1 MFGHVTIFR
10 GNLRLLT
17 LYVNFRKSIKT
28 STKTV
33 RCTLSGG
40 VWCSRR
46 SATVIMGTTGSVET
60 CRCQFSWIILQKNK
74 QALAAVYV
82 LYIYLNYPC
91 AQGGF
96 FVHSSLPSVRH
107 MLLFHPT
114 LRRPSPREWTSV
126 LIQQYVVQNSH
137 VRSQRMWRE
146 PDWHGG
152 DYGNTPKDFEK
163 QAFLLPFNMSSEVK
177 WNGSPLA
184 FLIDRLFR
192 AAARRWLVCSGK
204 IIALFS
210 FSFSYSF
217 RERMFQIFLHN
228 HGVKNCIS
236 TFWLCSSTSLQAHCA
251 VHGMKM
257 LPFAKDSLCCF
268 LLARVYGCMWNDTR
282 W

>member
-1 MFGHVTIFR
+1 MFCIYISTILARREVFLFILLCPAFVTCSCSIQLCVGRRRVSGRPSSYSNTLFRIAMFGHK
-10 GNLRLLT
+10 GCDASLT
-17 LYVNFRKSIKT
+17 D
-28 STKTV
+28 
-33 RCTLSGG
+33 
-40 VWCSRR
+40 
-46 SATVIMGTTGSVET
+46 MEET
-60 CRCQFSWIILQKNK
+60 MEIHQK
-74 QALAAVYV
+74 
-82 LYIYLNYPC
+82 I
-91 AQGGF
+91 
-96 FVHSSLPSVRH
+96 
-107 MLLFHPT
+107 
-114 LRRPSPREWTSV
+114 
-126 LIQQYVVQNSH
+126 
-137 VRSQRMWRE
+137 
-146 PDWHGG
+146 
-152 DYGNTPKDFEK
+152 FEK

-268 LLARVYGCMWNDTR
+268 LLARVYGCM
-282 W
+282 